1 MVLVNSQAERLFGY
15 TRAELLE
22 QPIEMLVPDRHRANH
37 PRHRTRFFGDP
48 KVRPMGARC
57 TAAAKTARR
66 GPLTA
71 DQEKQLRT
79 VQSSAK
85 HLLSLINDLLDLAKI
100 ESGKVE
106 LNLQPNTG
114 QGVVQDVATALR
126 PTAEHKGLKFEVSVP
141 PDEITVRTDRGAL
154 NQILINLT
162 SNAIKFNEQGSVRL
176 ELR

>member
-100 ESGKVE
+100 ESGEVE
-106 LNLQPNTG
+106 LNFEPVVC
-114 QGVVQDVATALR
+114 QGVIQDVVTALR
-126 PTAEHKGLKFEVSVP
+126 PAAENKGLTFGVSLP
-141 PDEITVRTDRGAL
+141 ANEIVVRTDRRAL
-154 NQILINLT
+154 N
-162 SNAIKFNEQGSVRL
+162 
-176 ELR
+176 